1 MSGKKRVF
9 QLLFFALVTGI
20 TLYVVFSG
28 QDLSALIQGI
38 RRLDPVSLILAVA
51 LGVLFVSMEGIMI
64 WHLLR
69 SMNGKS
75 SLRQCICYSFIG
87 FFYSG
92 ITPSATGGQP
102 MQLYYMC
109 KDGNKASDSSLVLM
123 TVAAFYKFVLVLI
136 GIVTALLWG
145 RRIREYLGT
154 YEPVFWLGLFLNS
167 ALVAMIVCLMVMP
180 RIMEKIAFG
189 VLDLVYRVKNRKK
202 AGRESLPARKPDS
215 GKEKPAEADMGDKKE
230 KVSRFIR
237 SYKESADYLKK
248 NKGILFRI
256 LFLTFLQRGMVF
268 FVTALIY
275 KGYGLSG
282 NSAWHIMALQASVY
296 IAVDMLPVPGSQG
309 ITEMMYTTV
318 MLPVFGKA
326 YLMPSMIVTRAV
338 NFYILL
344 IISLIIVLGYHFVID
359 QKKSICYNK

>member
-1 MSGKKRVF
+1 M
-9 QLLFFALVTGI
+9 FFALVTGI

-202 AGRESLPARKPDS
+202 S
-215 GKEKPAEADMGDKKE
+215 GE
-230 KVSRFIR
+230 
-237 SYKESADYLKK
+237 
-248 NKGILFRI
+248 
-256 LFLTFLQRGMVF
+256 
-268 FVTALIY
+268 
-275 KGYGLSG
+275 
-282 NSAWHIMALQASVY
+282 
-296 IAVDMLPVPGSQG
+296 G
-309 ITEMMYTTV
+309 IT
-318 MLPVFGKA
+318 
-326 YLMPSMIVTRAV
+326 SC
-338 NFYILL
+338 
-344 IISLIIVLGYHFVID
+344 
-359 QKKSICYNK
+359 QKTGFR

>member
-1 MSGKKRVF
+1 MNGKKRIFEV
-9 QLLFFALVTGI
+9 LFFALVTGI
-20 TLYVVFSG
+20 TLYVIFHG
-28 QDLSALIQGI
+28 QDIPALLAGI
-38 RRLDPVSLILAVA
+38 RKLDLKYLLAAVA
-51 LGVLFVSMEGIMI
+51 LGLLFVSMEGIMI

-69 SMNGKS
+69 SMKGVS
-75 SLRQCICYSFIG
+75 SLLQCIGYSFIG

-109 KDGNKASDSSLVLM
+109 KDGNKGSDSSVVLM

-136 GIVTALLWG
+136 GIGTAVFWG
-145 RRIREYLGT
+145 RDIREYLGT
-154 YEPVFWLGLFLNS
+154 YEALFWLGLFLNGI
-167 ALVAMIVCLMVMP
+167 LVLMIVCLMVMP
-180 RIMEKIAFG
+180 QIMERTAYRALEFADRAFG
-189 VLDLVYRVKNRKK
+189 LKN
-202 AGRESLPARKPDS
+202 AAV
-215 GKEKPAEADMGDKKE
+215 KKE
-230 KVSRFIR
+230 KVAGFIR
-237 SYKESADYLKK
+237 NYKESASYLRK

-256 LFLTFLQRGMVF
+256 LFLTFVQRVMVF

-282 NSAWHIMALQASVY
+282 YSLLHIMAVQAVIY

-309 ITEMMYTTV
+309 ITEMMYKTV
-318 MLPVFGKA
+318 MLPVFGES

-344 IISLIIVLGYHFVID
+344 GSSLIVVIVQHFVID
-359 QKKSICYNK
+359 RRRDV

>member
-202 AGRESLPARKPDS
+202 RGGNHFLPENRIPVRRNLLKRTW
-215 GKEKPAEADMGDKKE
+215 GIKKKKFPVLLE
-230 KVSRFIR
+230 VIR
-237 SYKESADYLKK
+237 
-248 NKGILFRI
+248 NR
-256 LFLTFLQRGMVF
+256 R
-268 FVTALIY
+268 
-275 KGYGLSG
+275 
-282 NSAWHIMALQASVY
+282 
-296 IAVDMLPVPGSQG
+296 
-309 ITEMMYTTV
+309 
-318 MLPVFGKA
+318 
-326 YLMPSMIVTRAV
+326 
-338 NFYILL
+338 
-344 IISLIIVLGYHFVID
+344 IIS
-359 QKKSICYNK
+359 KKIKGFFSVSSF

>member
-1 MSGKKRVF
+1 MVF
-9 QLLFFALVTGI
+9 AGQDMPALVR
-20 TLYVVFSG
+20 
-28 QDLSALIQGI
+28 GI
-38 RRLDPVSLILAVA
+38 RRLDPVCLVLAVA

-69 SMNGKS
+69 SMKGNS

-92 ITPSATGGQP
+92 ITPSASGGQP

-136 GIVTALLWG
+136 GIVTAVVWG
-145 RRIREYLGT
+145 GRIREYLGS

-167 ALVAMIVCLMVMP
+167 SLVAVIVSLMVMP
-180 RIMEKIAFG
+180 RIMEKTACG
-189 VLDLVYRVKNRKK
+189 VLDMVFYIKYGRKTLPT
-202 AGRESLPARKPDS
+202 GDRE
-215 GKEKPAEADMGDKKE
+215 GAEAKLRKKKE
-230 KVSRFIR
+230 KVSQFIGN
-237 SYKESADYLKK
+237 YKESADYLRK

-275 KGYGLSG
+275 LGYGLSG
-282 NSAWHIMALQASVY
+282 DSAWHIMAVQAAVY

-318 MLPVFGKA
+318 MLPVFGKEC
-326 YLMPSMIVTRAV
+326 LMPSMIVTRAV

-344 IISLIIVLGYHFVID
+344 IISLIVVLGYYFIID
-359 QKKSICYNK
+359 RRKSICYNKK